1 MKTLEVVLEG
11 LSSVSFSKQHMEPWL
26 VSGSGAP
33 KESHAEYDA
42 RTWRSKMH
50 VMSDGRVYITPMA
63 LKQAIEGAAKYNP
76 VKKRGTATWTKN
88 VEAAVLITDEIV
100 IEGLKADDVK
110 SETVMCT
117 GDGKP
122 ARYSSG
128 SRVPRIFPVVPAG
141 WKAKAKILVLDESIP
156 NEVLEQHLVDSGVF
170 VGIGRWR
177 AEKRGLYGRYRVVSK
192 QWS

>member
-11 LSSVSFSKQHMEPWL
+11 LSSLSFSKQHMEPML
-26 VSGSGAP
+26 TSGSGAK
-33 KESHAEYDA
+33 KESHAEHDE

-50 VMSDGRVYITPMA
+50 TLPDGRVYIPPMA

-76 VKKRGTATWTKN
+76 VKKRGTATWTKT

-110 SETVMCT
+110 SETIMCNS
-117 GDGKP
+117 DGKP
-122 ARYSSG
+122 TRYSRG
-128 SRVPRIFPVVPAG
+128 SRVPRIFPVIPSG
-141 WKAKAKILVLDESIP
+141 WRAKAKILVLDESIP
-156 NEVLEQHLVDSGVF
+156 NEVVEQHLVDSGVF

-177 AEKRGLYGRYRVVSK
+177 AENRGLYGRYRVVSK
-192 QWS
+192 KWS